1 MALACGVTVANM
13 YYNQPLLVE
22 MRRTFHVSI
31 GEISL
36 VPTLTQMGGAVGV
49 GLFGPLGDVL
59 QHRRVIVMLLVAT
72 TGALIA
78 AAISPSLLLLATAH
92 LAIGATE
99 AVPELMISLAAQLT
113 GPAQRGQVIGSVT
126 SGLLIG
132 LLIAP
137 PVSGFVGAKLGW
149 RVMYWLASGLV
160 IVLAMVLI
168 KFLPQSQP
176 SSTLSYQGLLRSLPE
191 LVRKQPLLREAAI
204 IGAMLF
210 GAFSAFWT
218 TLAFLLAE
226 PPYHYGS
233 EVVGLFGLVAGVGVV
248 TTPLVGRLTDR
259 TSPRLTVGL
268 ALSVMMFAVLVIWL
282 FGHQLWGLIVGVI
295 LLEFGLDAA
304 HVSNQAQIYS
314 LPMLEAHSR
323 LISVYMVS
331 LFSGGALGSLLGAY
345 GWSIWRLSGV
355 CFVGLLMLAIALTIY
370 FRGGQAPKAL

>member
-1 MALACGVTVANM
+1 MALACGIAVANI

-36 VPTLTQMGGAVGV
+36 VPTLTQIGGALGV

-59 QHRRVIVMLLVAT
+59 EHRRVIVMLLVAT
-72 TGALIA
+72 SGALVA
-78 AAISPSLLLLATAH
+78 AAVSPSLLLLATAH
-92 LAIGATE
+92 LAIGVTE
-99 AVPELMISLAAQLT
+99 AVPELIISLAAQLT

-137 PVSGFVGAKLGW
+137 PVSGFVGAELGW
-149 RVMYWLASGLV
+149 RVMYWLASGLI
-160 IVLAMVLI
+160 IVLAVVLI
-168 KFLPQSQP
+168 KFLPKSQP
-176 SSTLSYQGLLRSLPE
+176 SSTISYQQLLRSLPK
-191 LVRKQPLLREAAI
+191 LVRRQPLLREASI

-233 EVVGLFGLVAGVGVV
+233 EVVGLFGLVAGIGVV

-259 TSPRLTVGL
+259 TSPRLTIGL

-282 FGHQLWGLIVGVI
+282 FKHQLWGLIVGVI

-345 GWSIWRLSGV
+345 GWSVWRLSGV
-355 CFVGLLMLAIALTIY
+355 CLVGLLMLIVAFTTYL
-370 FRGGQAPKAL
+370 RGGQC